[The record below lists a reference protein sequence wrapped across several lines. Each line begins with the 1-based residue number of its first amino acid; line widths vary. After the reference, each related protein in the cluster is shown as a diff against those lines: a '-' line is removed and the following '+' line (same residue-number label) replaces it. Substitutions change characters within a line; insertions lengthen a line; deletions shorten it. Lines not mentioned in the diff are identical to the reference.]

1 MAPLTAK
8 PRLTE
13 LLLLR
18 CVESVVMVP
27 KGRIPMMPSKRLWMV
42 LAVAGGIAAIVIW
55 RGTDGGARRTARS
68 MAGQSV
74 TTAWSPTRA
83 VEPAD
88 GHVAQRHVRRTAA
101 VGLRVQD
108 TSGLPALLIALAS
121 RLGGYP
127 EALAVMPSG
136 EAERA
141 RVT

>member
-1 MAPLTAK
+1 
-8 PRLTE
+8 
-13 LLLLR
+13 
-18 CVESVVMVP
+18 
-27 KGRIPMMPSKRLWMV
+27 
-42 LAVAGGIAAIVIW
+42 IVIW
-55 RGTDGGARRTARS
+55 RGTDGVARRTGRS
-68 MAGQSV
+68 MSGESV

-141 RVT
+141 RVTATLRVPEPRDRGTGRAARDRRPGRIRTS